1 MIGSKILVLLRRFYS
16 LLKKC
21 FDTALSLIRTLL
33 YSRPGVKYE
42 KLSDFTG
49 TAFVLG
55 NGPSLKELIESN
67 EAYLA
72 TQTLIVVNDFFL
84 SEKFTSVKPAVYVI
98 ADPLYWEEQVPD
110 NMLDLRL
117 KMQDKLLNQTDWDML
132 FFVPVNAYKTGVFQ
146 RAFMSNSHIRVLPLN
161 SVPFKGPERLR
172 FFFYDKLLA
181 RPFSDNVIGSALY
194 ITLQMNVNEI
204 YLFGVEH
211 NWSPNLYVDDQN
223 RTCILTEHFFSK
235 EKQGKVW
242 LKSSGFPYT
251 IDEALSDVAAMLG
264 GYREL
269 NRYALHKGVKIY
281 NSTPGS
287 FIDVFERRKP
297 ENIR

>member
-1 MIGSKILVLLRRFYS
+1 MENKILVMLRRFYN

-21 FDTALSLIRTLL
+21 FDTALSLIRMLL
-33 YSRPGVKYE
+33 YSKPGVKCE
-42 KLSDFTG
+42 RLSDFTG

-72 TQTLIVVNDFFL
+72 SRTLIVVNDFFL
-84 SEKFTSVKPAVYVI
+84 SEKFNSVKPEVYVI
-98 ADPLYWEEQVPD
+98 ADPLYWEQQVPD
-110 NMLDLRL
+110 SMLELRL

-132 FFVPVNAYKTGVFQ
+132 FFVPSNAYKTGVFQ
-146 RAFMSNSHIRVLPLN
+146 RAFMQNSHIKVQPLN
-161 SVPFKGPERLR
+161 SIPFKGPERLG
-172 FFFYDKLLA
+172 FFFYDKMLA
-181 RPFSDNVIGSALY
+181 RPCSDNVIGSALY
-194 ITLQMNVNEI
+194 LALQTKVNEI

-223 RTCILTEHFFSK
+223 RTCIRTEHFFSK

-242 LKSSGFPYT
+242 MKSNGLPYT
-251 IDEALSDVAAMLG
+251 IDEALSDVAAMLR

-269 NRYALHKGVKIY
+269 NRYALHKSVRIY
-281 NSTPGS
+281 NATPGS